1 MNKANKLGG
10 AIKPAQ
16 KRPPPKQRLTK
27 TSIPRKAHGRTGLAE
42 VVAQLAESAE
52 KLVQAADRLS
62 DTTTQLSVA
71 AEVQRESSPTP
82 GQSADDMAAPQQES
96 EVTDATDSE

>member
-10 AIKPAQ
+10 AKEPAQ
-16 KRPPPKQRLTK
+16 KGPPSKQQLTK
-27 TSIPRKAHGRTGLAE
+27 TSKPRKAHGGTGLAE

-62 DTTTQLSVA
+62 DATTQLSVA
-71 AEVQRESSPTP
+71 AEVRHESSRTQ
-82 GQSADDMAAPQQES
+82 GQPADDMAAPQQES